1 MYVPSYSLRTLHI
14 FSTIQAAGHKT
25 QPSTW
30 KICTKQKIK
39 EGKGKISLQLI
50 KKYSQLD
57 HLLPARIFKRVMFHF
72 NFVSLS
78 QKSPIKVDNLG
89 VQRNLK
95 SGVQRSPWSI
105 FRKPQFFHTFSVIL
119 IHCRITEDVW
129 EYQGF
134 LKADQG
140 LLCTP
145 YLRNSV
151 FELLGYSFQR
161 ESIKYMNL
169 WRIYT
174 RLKTNRK

>member
-1 MYVPSYSLRTLHI
+1 MYVPSYSLRTLYI

-95 SGVQRSPWSI
+95 SGVQRSLWSI
-105 FRKPQFFHTFSVIL
+105 FRKSQFFHTFSVIL
-119 IHCRITEDVW
+119 IHCRITENVW

-134 LKADQG
+134 LKADHE

-145 YLRNSV
+145 DLRFSV
-151 FELLGYSFQR
+151 FELLG
-161 ESIKYMNL
+161 
-169 WRIYT
+169 
-174 RLKTNRK
+174 